1 MSQDIGLIGFRAREA
16 LYDGDLHTGLD
27 REAPCRA
34 PSDAS
39 CGSVMNRHPVPARP
53 SGNVDVVTELHVR
66 IPDDVAERLAERA
79 EREHTT
85 SEQLASDAVATLVGP
100 APQPAPH
107 KFGFIALGDSGRSD
121 ISERAEEILR
131 SDFGA

>member
-1 MSQDIGLIGFRAREA
+1 
-16 LYDGDLHTGLD
+16 
-27 REAPCRA
+27 
-34 PSDAS
+34 
-39 CGSVMNRHPVPARP
+39 MNWHPVPA
-53 SGNVDVVTELHVR
+53 SVGGNLDVVTELHVR

-100 APQPAPH
+100 APQPTPH

>member
-1 MSQDIGLIGFRAREA
+1 MNWHPG
-16 LYDGDLHTGLD
+16 
-27 REAPCRA
+27 P
-34 PSDAS
+34 AS
-39 CGSVMNRHPVPARP
+39 VG
-53 SGNVDVVTELHVR
+53 GNLDVVTELHVR

-85 SEQLASDAVATLVGP
+85 SEQLASEAVATLVGP
-100 APQPAPH
+100 APHPIPH

-121 ISERAEEILR
+121 ISEGAEEMLR